1 MYSRLQSGFVGGALG
16 SVFIAAIML
25 AMFVVA
31 GTPPMFMATFNATL
45 GPASPIVAG
54 LAGGALFVLSGALW
68 GVPFAA
74 LVRTPTIGKGIAFG
88 LVPALWL
95 WVVVAPVMLGKP
107 VFFGFALP
115 KLILPFVFNCLV
127 WGTTVGW
134 YAGADAPAAE
144 GEAQAS
150 VASS

>member
-1 MYSRLQSGFVGGALG
+1 MQSRLWSGFIGGALG
-16 SVFIAAIML
+16 SVFITAIML
-25 AMFVVA
+25 VMFAIGGV
-31 GTPPMFMATFNATL
+31 TPMFMSTFNATF
-45 GPASPIVAG
+45 GPSSSVVAG

-74 LVRTPTIGKGIAFG
+74 LVRAPTIWKGIAFG

-95 WVVVAPVMLGKP
+95 WLVVAPAMLGKP
-107 VFFGFALP
+107 AFFGFALP

-134 YAGADAPAAE
+134 YAPGSKGP
-144 GEAQAS
+144 
-150 VASS
+150 VAG